1 MRRLEKWIHKLVVF
15 CVTLSLGLISLLV
28 IIQITFRFV
37 LNNPLPWPEELSRL
51 LFIYLV
57 FIGGA
62 VSSRNNDHIGID
74 LIDHLVTAPKRQ
86 AILHFLRLGAT
97 SLVLVMVAFGSI
109 QILPNIIG
117 MKLPATGLPMALM
130 TVPVFV
136 GSVLMAFWTLMHLAK
151 TAQIMFSNSGTA
163 SGDVSGESIAHQDPE

>member
-1 MRRLEKWIHKLVVF
+1 MKHLENWIHKLVFV
-15 CVTLSLGLISLLV
+15 CVALLLGLITLLV
-28 IIQITFRFV
+28 ILQITFRFV
-37 LNNPLPWPEELSRL
+37 LNDPLPWPEELSRL

-74 LIDHLVTAPKRQ
+74 LIDHLVTVPKRQ
-86 AILHFLRLGAT
+86 AVLHFLRLSAT
-97 SLVLVMVAFGSI
+97 SLVLVVVAFGSL
-109 QILPNIIG
+109 QILPNIAG

-136 GSVLMAFWTLMHLAK
+136 GSVLMAFWTLIHSGKSAR
-151 TAQIMFSNSGTA
+151 IIFSNSGP
-163 SGDVSGESIAHQDPE
+163 VSGEERGEPVSKEDPE